1 MSKNVEQKDNANLLQ
16 TINDERKYLIQT
28 IIIRIMKIRKILK
41 YSLLI
46 QEVIEQL
53 KSRFKPEISMIKVR

>member
-1 MSKNVEQKDNANLLQ
+1 MSKNVEQKDNENLR
-16 TINDERKYLIQT
+16 TINDERKYLIQAT
-28 IIIRIMKIRKILK
+28 IIRIMKMRKILK

>member
-1 MSKNVEQKDNANLLQ
+1 MSKNVEQKDNENLR
-16 TINDERKYLIQT
+16 TINDERKYLIQAT
-28 IIIRIMKIRKILK
+28 IIRIMKMRKILK

-46 QEVIEQL
+46 QEIIEQL

>member
-1 MSKNVEQKDNANLLQ
+1 MSKNVEQKDNENLR
-16 TINDERKYLIQT
+16 TINDERKYLIQAS
-28 IIIRIMKIRKILK
+28 IIRIMKIRKILK

>member
-1 MSKNVEQKDNANLLQ
+1 M
-16 TINDERKYLIQT
+16 
-28 IIIRIMKIRKILK
+28 K

-53 KSRFKPEISMIKVR
+53 KSRFKPEILDMCWYSIGKRLSRTRWKRKRNITF

>member
-1 MSKNVEQKDNANLLQ
+1 MSKNVEQKDNENLLQ
-16 TINDERKYLIQT
+16 TINDERKYLIQAT
-28 IIIRIMKIRKILK
+28 IIRIMKMRKILK

-46 QEVIEQL
+46 QEIIEQL

>member
-1 MSKNVEQKDNANLLQ
+1 VSKNIEQKDNEN
-16 TINDERKYLIQT
+16 LIQT

-53 KSRFKPEISMIKVR
+53 KSRFKPEILDMC

>member
-1 MSKNVEQKDNANLLQ
+1 MSKNVEQKDNENLLQ
-16 TINDERKYLIQT
+16 TINDERKYLIQAS
-28 IIIRIMKIRKILK
+28 IIRIMKIRKILK

-53 KSRFKPEISMIKVR
+53 KSRFKPEISTIKVR

>member
-1 MSKNVEQKDNANLLQ
+1 MSKNVEQKDNENLLQ
-16 TINDERKYLIQT
+16 TINDDRKYLIQAT
-28 IIIRIMKIRKILK
+28 IIRIMKMRKILK

-53 KSRFKPEISMIKVR
+53 KSRFKPEISMIKVC

>member
-1 MSKNVEQKDNANLLQ
+1 MSKNIEQKDNENLR
-16 TINDERKYLIQT
+16 TINDERKYLIQAT
-28 IIIRIMKIRKILK
+28 IIRIMKMRKILK

>member
-1 MSKNVEQKDNANLLQ
+1 MSKNVEQKDNENLR
-16 TINDERKYLIQT
+16 TINDERKYLIQAT
-28 IIIRIMKIRKILK
+28 IIRIMKMRKILK

-53 KSRFKPEISMIKVR
+53 KSRFKPEILDMC

>member
-1 MSKNVEQKDNANLLQ
+1 MSKNVEQKDNENLLQ
-16 TINDERKYLIQT
+16 TINDERKYLIQAS
-28 IIIRIMKIRKILK
+28 IIRIMKIRKVLK

-53 KSRFKPEISMIKVR
+53 KSRFKPEISTIKVR

>member
-1 MSKNVEQKDNANLLQ
+1 MSKNVEQKNNENLR
-16 TINDERKYLIQT
+16 TINDERKYLIQAT
-28 IIIRIMKIRKILK
+28 IIRIMKMRKMLK

>member
-1 MSKNVEQKDNANLLQ
+1 MSKNVEQKDNENLR
-16 TINDERKYLIQT
+16 TINDERKYLIQAT
-28 IIIRIMKIRKILK
+28 IIRIMKMRKILK

-53 KSRFKPEISMIKVR
+53 KSRFKPEISTIKVR

>member
-1 MSKNVEQKDNANLLQ
+1 MSKNVEQKDNENLLQ
-16 TINDERKYLIQT
+16 TINDDRKYLIQAT
-28 IIIRIMKIRKILK
+28 IIRIMKMRKILK

-53 KSRFKPEISMIKVR
+53 KSRFKPEILDMC

>member
-1 MSKNVEQKDNANLLQ
+1 MSKNIEQKDNENLR
-16 TINDERKYLIQT
+16 TINDERKYLIQAT
-28 IIIRIMKIRKILK
+28 IIRIMKMRKILK

-46 QEVIEQL
+46 QEIIEQL

>member
-1 MSKNVEQKDNANLLQ
+1 MSKNVEQKDNENPR
-16 TINDERKYLIQT
+16 TINDERKYLIQAT
-28 IIIRIMKIRKILK
+28 IIRIMKMRKILK

>member
-1 MSKNVEQKDNANLLQ
+1 MSKNVEQKDNENLLR
-16 TINDERKYLIQT
+16 TINDERKYLIQAT
-28 IIIRIMKIRKILK
+28 IIRIMKIRKILK

>member
-1 MSKNVEQKDNANLLQ
+1 MSKNVEQKDNENLLQ
-16 TINDERKYLIQT
+16 TINDERKYLIQAS
-28 IIIRIMKIRKILK
+28 IIRIMKIRKILK

>member
-1 MSKNVEQKDNANLLQ
+1 MSKNVEQKDNENLLQ